1 MNTST
6 AGGFGVLPRLLCC
19 PVGCPAA
26 TAHDVPDDER
36 QEQYRQRDQRVQG
49 VLRDVVVDR
58 ADVVAGQ
65 VAEAHPG
72 PHPQSGAECVEDQ
85 ETPPVHAADAGD
97 DSVGLAQAL
106 NEPRDH
112 NNPRAVVIEEV
123 FGFGQPFLGEEYVPA
138 PSQGQRTAA
147 EMPDG
152 EADVVPDDGRDEA
165 YETDQYDVEP
175 ARACED
181 RGGDENGLAGDGY
194 AEVFERDQEQDRPVA
209 VVLEVGCHDIEKA
222 RQIRWRAA
230 CQRGGDGGQHMRG
243 HLSTRR

>member
-1 MNTST
+1 
-6 AGGFGVLPRLLCC
+6 
-19 PVGCPAA
+19 
-26 TAHDVPDDER
+26 
-36 QEQYRQRDQRVQG
+36 
-49 VLRDVVVDR
+49 
-58 ADVVAGQ
+58 
-65 VAEAHPG
+65 
-72 PHPQSGAECVEDQ
+72 
-85 ETPPVHAADAGD
+85 VHAADAGD
-97 DSVGLAQAL
+97 DSVRLAQAF

-112 NNPRAVVIEEV
+112 NDPRAVVIEEV
-123 FGFGQPFLGEEYVPA
+123 FGFGQPFLGQEDILA
-138 PSQGQRTAA
+138 PPQGQRTAA

-152 EADVVPDDGRDEA
+152 EADIVPDDGRDEA
-165 YETDQYDVEP
+165 YETHHYDVEP
-175 ARACED
+175 ARARED